1 MNNSEIIIVIDT
13 PEKQQRAM
21 EMLKKYEHRNI
32 TAKDAKDF
40 YGDTFKTY
48 EEAELECLK
57 KLIEIIK
64 QK

>member
-1 MNNSEIIIVIDT
+1 MNNSEIIIVIET

-40 YGDTFKTY
+40 YGRDIITLD
-48 EEAELECLK
+48 ELEELLK
-57 KLIEIIK
+57 KQPK
-64 QK
+64 